1 MVRKDNPRVFHHEKG
16 VFCDSFFIHIFF
28 TFEQIPFGSF
38 LVPYRNDFE
47 LINHIPIEDL
57 LRCQRKRL
65 VLIICEPEI

>member
-16 VFCDSFFIHIFF
+16 VFFDSFFIH
-28 TFEQIPFGSF
+28 TFSDFKEIPFWSF

-57 LRCQRKRL
+57 PDVK
-65 VLIICEPEI
+65 ESG